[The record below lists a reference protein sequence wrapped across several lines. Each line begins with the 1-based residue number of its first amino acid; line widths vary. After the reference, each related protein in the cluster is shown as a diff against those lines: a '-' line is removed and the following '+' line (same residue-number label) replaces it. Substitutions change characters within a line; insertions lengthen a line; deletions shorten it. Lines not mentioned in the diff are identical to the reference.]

1 MTPTQIVQ
9 QTKSKLDDA
18 RAHFQE
24 EIKKLRTGRAHPS
37 MLDGVTAEAYGT
49 PMPLIQLATIT
60 TPEPQLIQISPFDV
74 SNIEAISEAIR
85 KDQGLGLNP
94 VDDGRVIRVQVPPLT
109 TERRQQI
116 VKQLGEKVEECMIT
130 MRNVRHESMKELDQ
144 AKKDKDISEDEHS
157 RYTKQID
164 EAMAGSKSEVEQLA
178 KSKES
183 ELLTV

>member
-1 MTPTQIVQ
+1 MTPTQIIQ

-18 RAHFQE
+18 KAHFQE
-24 EIKKLRTGRAHPS
+24 ELKKLRTGRAHPS
-37 MLDGVTAEAYGT
+37 MLDGISAEAYGT

-60 TPEPQLIQISPFDV
+60 TPEPQLIQVSPFDAN
-74 SNIEAISEAIR
+74 NIEAIVDAIR
-85 KDQGLGLNP
+85 KDQSLGLNP

-116 VKQLGEKVEECMIT
+116 VKQLGEKVEDCMIT
-130 MRNVRHESMKELDQ
+130 MRNARHDSMKELDQ

-157 RYTKQID
+157 RYAKQID
-164 EAMAGSKSEVEQLA
+164 EAMASVKSEVEELA

-183 ELLTV
+183 DLMSI